1 MSNLEELS
9 CDVCNKQSI
18 KLSIQQSELLLEQ
31 IPSWSVST
39 FNDLT
44 KPIRD
49 LGSIDQIEKLHCKF
63 KTDSYPQG
71 VHFTNQIAHLAEE
84 ANHHP
89 EIILEYGSVTVSWW
103 THTINGLHKN
113 DFIMAAK
120 TSKLFKELGGC
131 NHS

>member
-1 MSNLEELS
+1 ML

-18 KLSIQQSELLLEQ
+18 KLSTQQSELLLEQ
-31 IPSWSVST
+31 LSGWSVSK
-39 FNDLT
+39 FDDLT
-44 KPIRD
+44 KPIID
-49 LGSIDQIEKLHCKF
+49 LDSLAQIEKLHCKF
-63 KTDSYPQG
+63 KTDSYPQA

-89 EIILEYGSVTVSWW
+89 EIYLEYSSVTVSWW

-120 TSKLFKELGGC
+120 TSKLFKELGEC
-131 NHS
+131 NQS

>member
-1 MSNLEELS
+1 LSNLEELS
-9 CDVCNKQSI
+9 CDICNKQSI
-18 KLSIQQSELLLEQ
+18 KLNAEQSELLLEQ
-31 IPSWSVST
+31 LPEWSVSM

-44 KPIRD
+44 KPVRD
-49 LGSIDQIEKLHCKF
+49 LSSIAQIEKLHCKF
-63 KTDSYPQG
+63 KANSYPQA

-89 EIILEYGSVTVSWW
+89 EIILEYGAVTVSWW

-120 TSKLFKELGGC
+120 TSKLYKELSEYT
-131 NHS
+131 N